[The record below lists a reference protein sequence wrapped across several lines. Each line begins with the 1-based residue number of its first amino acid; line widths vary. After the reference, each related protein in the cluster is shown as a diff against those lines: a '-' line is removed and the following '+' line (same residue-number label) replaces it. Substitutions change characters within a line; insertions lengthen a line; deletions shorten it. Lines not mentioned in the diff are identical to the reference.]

1 MINYNGRWEN
11 GECGCTVE
19 AEGMRAPNVQILSGK
34 KML

>member
-1 MINYNGRWEN
+1 MEKWK
-11 GECGCTVE
+11 ECGYTVE